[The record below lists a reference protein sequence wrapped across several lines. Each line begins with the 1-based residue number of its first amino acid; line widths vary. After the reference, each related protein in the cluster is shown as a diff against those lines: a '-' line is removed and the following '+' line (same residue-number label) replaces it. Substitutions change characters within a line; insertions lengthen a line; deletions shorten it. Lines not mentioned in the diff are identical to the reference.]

1 MTHEASQ
8 NSKKIENR
16 STLMLICTKKTAFP
30 NILIQASSEE
40 EGKPLF
46 FQLPILVKNY
56 RMVNWNKLFLK
67 SHNILVHVNSLA
79 HQRINQPFREN
90 NKGSVY
96 KSEPVLT

>member
-30 NILIQASSEE
+30 NILIQASSEG

-46 FQLPILVKNY
+46 F
-56 RMVNWNKLFLK
+56 
-67 SHNILVHVNSLA
+67 
-79 HQRINQPFREN
+79 
-90 NKGSVY
+90 SVTNP
-96 KSEPVLT
+96 S